1 MKYVQSLLKSA
12 SPEIVSVANKM
23 MRDMGSTT
31 GSNIARLQLETGL
44 NIWSTTSAK
53 VREALVEKEQ
63 PVPEVDQWRIPL
75 LEKLLVQ
82 RRNMEVQTEDT
93 KAISEIIDSLCSS

>member
-1 MKYVQSLLKSA
+1 M
-12 SPEIVSVANKM
+12 SVANKM

-31 GSNIARLQLETGL
+31 GSNIARLQQETGL
-44 NIWSTTSAK
+44 NIWSTTPAK
-53 VREALVEKEQ
+53 VREALVETEL